1 MMAPSADD
9 FRAIA
14 GQTGVN
20 YGDAAFLNQIPENYR
35 TTDFN
40 GDSVIVTDGKVTV
53 GACTAPVTPVG
64 GYLQFDDSNYA
75 VNGRR
80 IAFGWTRIHADTED
94 AVFDVMPDFGDGI
107 GVWSSTDRRGTSW
120 ASRSGRASIAP
131 PASGSLKITD
141 CVQTSRVIT
150 VGAGRTYTT
159 IQAAVDAAE
168 ANTVIRVEP
177 GVYATGGATGLG
189 LSNRVFVGSGK
200 NVQLISTD
208 GPETTIVEGAA
219 ASTPVVGELSKE
231 EFGLG
236 SDAVRCLAVES
247 DQTVRID
254 GFTFRNGHTDYDGQK
269 SPANELSSRGGGIYC
284 ANESVLVRNCIVTN
298 CYGVR
303 AGGVGNGT
311 YVNCRIVGNV
321 AVYTGS
327 AATQNANSGSNGMKL
342 NLHGCLIDGNWGCS
356 SVLYYYNAV
365 NACTFG
371 TGNHGATSA
380 KDGAVFGGA
389 SVNSLCNSLFL
400 RKHDTTQAALT
411 PTNCAYVTNFLWK
424 AGSTFTSCVSA
435 GEFNV
440 DDGYVP
446 VGAADNVLLGAAD
459 ASQWNVALCGD
470 TDLSGLP
477 RLRGNAM
484 DIGCFQADMA
494 PTFAAALEA
503 GGRVTVGAAKAR
515 ATAFADRVNLFSGT
529 LTVSQPRTRMLMLP
543 VSITGKGA
551 LVVRNPDG
559 VAVGLFTSAGGMLAL
574 EGNTVYGFTYYPA
587 PTDSDSV
594 GAVLARGALASSGIV
609 FTIR

>member
-9 FRAIA
+9 FRAVN
-14 GQTGVN
+14 GQTGIN
-20 YGDAAFLNQIPENYR
+20 YGNAEFLNLIPESYR
-35 TTDFN
+35 TKDFN
-40 GDSVIVTDGKVTV
+40 GDTVVVTDGKITV
-53 GACTAPVTPVG
+53 GACTVPVTPVG
-64 GYLQFDDSNYA
+64 GSLQFDDANYA

-80 IAFGWTRIHADTED
+80 IAFGWTRIRADSED
-94 AVFDVMPDFGDGI
+94 AVFDVSPDYGDGI
-107 GVWSSTDRRGTSW
+107 GVWSSTDRRGTAW

-131 PASGSLKITD
+131 PASGTLKITD
-141 CVQTSRVIT
+141 CVHTSRVIT
-150 VGAGRTYTT
+150 VGAGRAYTT

-208 GPETTIVEGAA
+208 GPETTVIEGAA
-219 ASTPVVGELSKE
+219 ASTPVVGVLSKE

-254 GFTFRNGHTDYDGQK
+254 GFTFRNGHTNYDGEK
-269 SPANELSSRGGGIYC
+269 IPGNVDSSRGGGIYC
-284 ANESVLVRNCIVTN
+284 ANESVMVRNCIVTN
-298 CYGVR
+298 CYAVR
-303 AGGVGNGT
+303 AGGVDNGT

-327 AATQNANSGSNGMKL
+327 AATQNASSGSNGMKL

-400 RKHDTTQAALT
+400 RKHDKTQASLA
-411 PTNCAYVTNFLWK
+411 PVNCAYVTNFLWK
-424 AGSTFTSCVSA
+424 EGSTFTSCVSA

-446 VGAADNVLLGAAD
+446 VGAAGNVLLGAAD
-459 ASQWNVALCGD
+459 ASQWDVALCGD
-470 TDLSGLP
+470 SDLSGRP
-477 RLRGNAM
+477 RLRGGAM
-484 DIGCFQADMA
+484 DIGCLQADMSPA
-494 PTFAAALEA
+494 FAAALDA
-503 GGRVTVGAAKAR
+503 KGRVAVDTAAAN
-515 ATAFADRVNLFSGT
+515 ATALADRVNLLSGT
-529 LTVSQPRTRMLMLP
+529 LTASQSRTSSFRLP
-543 VSITGKGA
+543 VSVSGSGY
-551 LVVRNPDG
+551 LVVRDG
-559 VAVGLFTSAGGMLAL
+559 TAAVCVLGPGESDVVQIPCGSACS
-574 EGNTVYGFTYYPA
+574 FTYLPGRNDA
-587 PTDSDSV
+587 T
-594 GAVLARGALASSGIV
+594 GAVLSTGTAVPNGIV
-609 FTIR
+609 LIVF